1 MYLNLLKLRGLR
13 LHWRGPSSDSDEVPR
28 PVLTHPVPVVTMSI
42 WKRHYSIAELARHA
56 AAKSPVTLMGT
67 LEMRYEAIGEDY
79 LVMSLPV
86 SPRTHQPMGL
96 LHGGAS
102 VALAEEVGSVAANLC
117 LPRDKIALG
126 QEINANHLRGVRSGR
141 ITATARP
148 VHLGG
153 RSQVWGIEIRDDDDA
168 LICISRLTIAVGP
181 RPPTATD
188 IFPFAGESA
197 SGEPL

>member
-1 MYLNLLKLRGLR
+1 M
-13 LHWRGPSSDSDEVPR
+13 PR

-79 LVMSLPV
+79 LVMSMPV

-102 VALAEEVGSVAANLC
+102 VALADTGWR
-117 LPRDKIALG
+117 PRDKIALG